1 MLLRRA
7 AWVNGIIGRP
17 STTTKPIRAVG
28 VPGSF
33 CGGFPLLQKMT
44 TCVYCRIRYREVIV
58 AVKRMLGG
66 IIVLRFLPPVAKY
79 EKEGMME
86 GNMPNY

>member
-1 MLLRRA
+1 
-7 AWVNGIIGRP
+7 
-17 STTTKPIRAVG
+17 
-28 VPGSF
+28 
-33 CGGFPLLQKMT
+33 MT
-44 TCVYCRIRYREVIV
+44 TCVWLLVRYREVIV
-58 AVKRMLGG
+58 AVKRMFGG

>member
-1 MLLRRA
+1 MFLALSRVGFALLR
-7 AWVNGIIGRP
+7 
-17 STTTKPIRAVG
+17 S
-28 VPGSF
+28 
-33 CGGFPLLQKMT
+33 MT
-44 TCVYCRIRYREVIV
+44 TCVWLLVRYREVIV
-58 AVKRMLGG
+58 AVKRMFGG